1 MFGLELKFNISQ
13 AKLLALNQISEAM
26 IFPGARIKL
35 PMELKEIVDRGNSVT
50 SEEGMEGE
58 IQALKRNSREMGSYI
73 GVNLMDEI

>member
-1 MFGLELKFNISQ
+1 LFGLELKFNISQ